1 MFFDKFSLR
10 FSLVASILA
19 MGFLGILLAI
29 FVGEQYRNFAVD
41 SQRAAFQEII
51 RLQVKDTLQGLERNS
66 KALGQAVQSSGQ
78 FRKNFKLRDLEVLEE
93 HLMSQ
98 FNQYFVTAGIIR
110 LSRLTLYDENFQYIT
125 HTVGEDQEQDHY
137 GQQVCGELDVR
148 VRERTGTDRLKLI
161 SELCKINGLPQFGVV
176 VPVGGLRVTG
186 YVEVLTDPAFNFSAI
201 GENIGMPLEM
211 SLPGGIEVYRSK
223 NWPEGEAESNGILSD
238 HMVNTTRGDDVL
250 LVSII
255 HDVKQFQENLEKTRN
270 TVLVLA
276 FVATLLLALTMFSIL
291 KKSALDPIKRLGDRI
306 RKIHKDDAVLGRTI
320 TVQGNSEIRELANG
334 FNEMTQELKELYDE
348 IRKANQELKTEIGD
362 RIRAEEELKKH
373 REKLEELVDKR
384 TEDLVQARDEAL
396 QANNSKSKFLANMSH
411 ELRTPLNAIIGYS
424 EILAEDAI
432 EAGNEVIIRD
442 LAKIRSSGKH
452 LLALINGILDLS
464 KIEAGKMELYP
475 EEFKVEMIISELVA
489 TMQPLLMQNKNNFE
503 IKCPENAGL
512 LYTDHTKLRQVMFNL
527 LSNANKFTHN
537 GNISLDVERKELGGG
552 DFIIFS
558 VTDNGIGIAKEK
570 MPDLFQAFSQADVST
585 TKEYGG
591 TGLGLVISR
600 HFCNMMGGDIN
611 VDSEEGRGSCFKIIL
626 PADVSKRTTMG
637 LLSIAED
644 EKGLAMVDPEIIRF
658 TATSEEEK
666 KYIERRSYVSKVLVI
681 DDDPVAV
688 DLMARFLA
696 REGFRTRVALNG
708 KDGIKMAREMKPDVI
723 TLDIMMPEMDG
734 WSVLGILKHD
744 PELKDIPVIVLTM
757 VDDRTRGFALGAKEY
772 LTKPFDRVE
781 LTELLKGCVQ
791 QEEGPQTVL
800 VVDDSLEVRNAA
812 RSILEK
818 NGWKVAEAEN
828 GLEALVYLKNEE
840 PALILLDLVM
850 PVMDGFELIMNIR
863 KHGAWRKIPVIVMTS
878 KKMSLAEGKDIDEC
892 VKYVFNKGAFGLND
906 LFNEVNNLLGEMLR
920 KKAPDDYVK
929 IKKQ

>member
-29 FVGEQYRNFAVD
+29 FVGEQYRHFAVD

-51 RLQVKDTLQGLERNS
+51 RLQIKDTLQELERNS
-66 KALGQAVQSSGQ
+66 KALGQTVQSSGQ
-78 FRKNFKLRDLEVLEE
+78 FRKTFKLRDLDTLEE

-98 FNQYFVTAGIIR
+98 FHQYFVTAGIIR

-137 GQQVCGELDVR
+137 GQQVCGEMDVR
-148 VRERTGTDRLKLI
+148 VKARTGTDRLKLI
-161 SELCKINGLPQFGVV
+161 SELCKINGLPKFSVI

-186 YVEVLTDPAFNFSAI
+186 YVEVLTDPAYNFSAI
-201 GENIGMPLEM
+201 GENIGMPLNM
-211 SLPGGIEVYRSK
+211 NLPGGTEVYRSE
-223 NWPEGEAESNGILSD
+223 NWPEGEAESNGILTS
-238 HMVNTTRGDDVL
+238 HMVNTSRGDNVL
-250 LVSII
+250 SVSIV

-270 TVLVLA
+270 TVLALA
-276 FVATLLLALTMFSIL
+276 FVATLLLALVMFSIL
-291 KKSALDPIKRLGDRI
+291 KKSALDPLRRLGERI
-306 RKIHKDDAVLGRTI
+306 RRIHKDDAVLGRTI
-320 TVQGNSEIRELANG
+320 VVQGNSEIRELANG
-334 FNEMTQELKELYDE
+334 FNDMTQELKELYDE
-348 IRKANQELKTEIGD
+348 IRKANLDLKTEIGD
-362 RIRAEEELKKH
+362 RIRVEEELQKH
-373 REKLEELVDKR
+373 REKLEELVEKR
-384 TEDLVQARDEAL
+384 TADLVLARDEAL

-424 EILAEDAI
+424 EILAEDAG
-432 EAGNEVIIRD
+432 EEGNEVFVRD
-442 LAKIRSSGKH
+442 LNKIRNSGKH
-452 LLALINGILDLS
+452 LLTLINGILDLS

-475 EEFKVEMIISELVA
+475 EEFKVEMIISDLVA
-489 TMQPLLMQNKNNFE
+489 TMQPLMLQNKNNLE
-503 IKCPENAGL
+503 IKCPGDAGFI
-512 LYTDHTKLRQVMFNL
+512 YTDLTKLRQALFNL
-527 LSNANKFTHN
+527 LSNANKFTHG
-537 GNISLDVERKELGGG
+537 GNILLDVERKEMGGG
-552 DFIIFS
+552 DFFIFS
-558 VTDNGIGIAKEK
+558 VIDNGIGIAEDK
-570 MPDLFQAFSQADVST
+570 MPDLFQAFSQADIST

-611 VDSEEGRGSCFKIIL
+611 VHSEEGRGSCFKIIL

-637 LLSIAED
+637 LLSLAEG
-644 EKGLAMVDPEIIRF
+644 EKGLAMVDPEIVRF

-666 KYIERRSYVSKVLVI
+666 KYIERRTYVSKVLII
-681 DDDPVAV
+681 DDDPIAV

-708 KDGIKMAREMKPDVI
+708 KEGLQIAREMKPDVI

-734 WSVLGILKHD
+734 WSVLETLKHD
-744 PELKDIPVIVLTM
+744 PDLKDIPVIVLTM

-791 QEEGPQTVL
+791 QQEEKQTVL
-800 VVDDSLEVRNAA
+800 VVDDSAEVRNAA

-818 NGWKVAEAEN
+818 NGWLVAEAEN
-828 GLEALVYLKNEE
+828 GLEALAYLKNDE

-863 KHGAWRKIPVIVMTS
+863 KHGIWRKIPVIVMTS
-878 KKMSLAEGKDIDEC
+878 KKMSLTEGKDIDEC
-892 VKYVFNKGAFGLND
+892 VKYVFNKGAFGFND
-906 LFNEVNNLLGEMLR
+906 LFNEVSNLLGEMLR
-920 KKAPDDYVK
+920 KKAPEDDVK
-929 IKKQ
+929 FKKQ